1 MSTLVDGLLSTEV
14 VTQIYKAS
22 DALDWVKARLLAN
35 KEKDWEWNIPKLKLQ
50 L

>member
-1 MSTLVDGLLSTEV
+1 MSTLVVGLLSTEV

-35 KEKDWEWNIPKLKLQ
+35 KEKD
-50 L
+50 